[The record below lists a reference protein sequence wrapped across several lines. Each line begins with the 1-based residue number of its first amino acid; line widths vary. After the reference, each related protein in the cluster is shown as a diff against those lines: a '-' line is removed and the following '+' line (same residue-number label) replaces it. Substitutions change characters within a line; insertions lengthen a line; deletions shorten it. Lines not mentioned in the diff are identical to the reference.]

1 LEVLVDAAGSAAKAK
16 RMDGQQERIVGELD
30 ARAVM
35 SAADSSL
42 HRPLQ
47 MTHGSVPVVLLH
59 GLHRSARSMSAVQH
73 ALREAGRK
81 VVNLDYPSARYG
93 IVELATWLHDALHER
108 GITRLDPTID
118 HSAADFVTHSL
129 GGIVVRA
136 MRVQY
141 PQLAIR
147 RVVMLSPPNQGSE
160 VVDTLGHWFL
170 TKAMFGAITGP
181 AGRQLATRADSVP
194 NTLGAVDFELGVV
207 AGNVSL
213 NPLYSLLIPGAN
225 DGTVA
230 VKRMR
235 VEGMSDFI
243 TVRASHTFIMYNADA
258 IRQVCCFLA
267 RGCFDHA
274 R

>member
-1 LEVLVDAAGSAAKAK
+1 MPPGSAAKAK
-16 RMDGQQERIVGELD
+16 RMDGQET
-30 ARAVM
+30 RAVM

-59 GLHRSARSMSAVQH
+59 GLNRSARSMSAVQR
-73 ALREAGRK
+73 ALRDAGRK

-93 IVELATWLHDALHER
+93 IVELAAWLHDALHER
-108 GITRLDPTID
+108 GITRFDPVTDNSGAIC
-118 HSAADFVTHSL
+118 SAADFVTHSL

-170 TKAMFGAITGP
+170 TKAMLGAITGP

-207 AGNVSL
+207 AGNASL

-243 TVRASHTFIMYNADA
+243 TVRASHTFIMYNAEA

-267 RGCFDHA
+267 HGCFDHA